1 MTDRNQQNCLS
12 CSTLSPEYCF
22 MHRMDVMSQ
31 KCLSIN
37 PLHNGQIYPT
47 LKSNLY
53 PTLPSHEGNMDNVR
67 IVVGA
72 LDKKSAN
79 LSASKKSK
87 TPVPNDRK
95 DDKYWDKRKR
105 NNESAKRSREARK
118 LKDNQV
124 ASRATWLEEENVKI
138 KAENAAL
145 REELA
150 CWRYYF
156 SQPFSAQS
164 NPKPISGIPLK
175 PYLF

>member
-1 MTDRNQQNCLS
+1 
-12 CSTLSPEYCF
+12 
-22 MHRMDVMSQ
+22 MDVMSQ
-31 KCLSIN
+31 RCLSMN
-37 PLHNGQIYPT
+37 PLHNGQIYPP

-53 PTLPSHEGNMDNVR
+53 PALPPPDNNVDNVR
-67 IVVGA
+67 LIVGA
-72 LDKKSAN
+72 LDKKSSN
-79 LSASKKSK
+79 LSNSKKSK
-87 TPVPNDRK
+87 TPVPSDRK

-124 ASRATWLEEENVKI
+124 ATRANWLEEENVKI

-156 SQPFSAQS
+156 SQPYPAQS
-164 NPKPISGIPLK
+164 NPKPISRIPLK
-175 PYLF
+175 PFLF